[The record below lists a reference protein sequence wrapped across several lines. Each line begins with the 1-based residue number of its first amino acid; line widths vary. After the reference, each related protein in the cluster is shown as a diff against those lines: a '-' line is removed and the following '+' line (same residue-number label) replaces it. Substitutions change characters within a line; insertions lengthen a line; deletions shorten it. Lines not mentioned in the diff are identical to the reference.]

1 MRFLKSSRAARLRRQ
16 LKRKTLGGIST
27 ERGLVHEM
35 RLMVV
40 LSNVITCWRDLSQ
53 ACRDKQCIRTASCA
67 GVVSGNVVSS
77 GSRQSNA
84 KLCWPDLVND
94 IACGQAIG
102 RLRVPSDLRQRDRV
116 LPAHHCIG
124 PAAQQAR
131 AVDAATRPQD
141 RCDFEIWICSEAHL
155 TLSVRRG

>member
-1 MRFLKSSRAARLRRQ
+1 MQRASAAAEAQHVGRHFDGTPSHSRTR
-16 LKRKTLGGIST
+16 
-27 ERGLVHEM
+27 V
-35 RLMVV
+35 MVMH
-40 LSNVITCWRDLSQ
+40 SNVMVCWRDLRQ
-53 ACRDKQCIRTASCA
+53 ICRDEQCIRMASCA
-67 GVVSGNVVSS
+67 GVVSGNLISS
-77 GSRQSNA
+77 GSRHSNA
-84 KLCWPDLVND
+84 KVCWPGLVND

-102 RLRVPSDLRQRDRV
+102 RLRVPGDLRQGDRV

-124 PAAQQAR
+124 PAAQPAR